1 MRYAIPAAIPAV
13 NIVVKQAIITTF
25 VVMLTISFGVN
36 HLIGNLVFFM
46 MLPFKIVMHIYQ
58 MRYLYYRYPP
68 HDYVYHL
75 RRPG

>member
-25 VVMLTISFGVN
+25 VVMLTVSFGVN

-46 MLPFKIVMHIYQ
+46 MLPFKIVMHICQ
-58 MRYLYYRYPP
+58 MRRLYYRYLPP
-68 HDYVYHL
+68 DYFYYL
-75 RRPG
+75 RMPG